1 MRLIEIESQKNGS
14 HRNQTANLK
23 TVPAGWAMVPDG
35 METTNFPF
43 GEITTEEINGVMTV
57 TSWKPGNIPD
67 PEPISN
73 PEPTT
78 EERISALESAMLA
91 MMEVQNN
98 V

>member
-23 TVPAGWAMVPDG
+23 TVPAGWAVIPDG
-35 METTNFPF
+35 IETQNFPF
-43 GEITTEEINGVMTV
+43 GDITIEEINGVMTV
-57 TSWKPGNIPD
+57 TSWKPGTIPD
-67 PEPISN
+67 PEPIGN

-78 EERISALESAMLA
+78 EERIFALESAMLA